1 MLTLTILGNNSAMP
15 TLERHPTSQVLSNG
29 KIDFLIDCGEGTQ
42 TQLLRYQQKINK
54 ISHIFISHLHGDH
67 YLGLAG
73 LLNSMALM
81 NRTQDLYLYAVP
93 ELFAII
99 DMQLNV
105 TGGILPYQLHC
116 IPLIKEGDICTI
128 DDIEVS
134 CFRTNHRITCYGFV
148 FKEIKNPRKINPEAV
163 GIHQVPFSFYEALQK
178 GADYILPDGSTVYNS
193 ELTEPH
199 KNIHSY
205 AFAADTL
212 YDESII
218 PFIKNVDCLY
228 HETTY
233 LNDRLDLATE
243 RFHSTAKQAA
253 TLALKAE
260 VGQLI
265 IGHFSSRYK
274 MLEPFLEEAIP
285 VFPNTHLAL
294 EGSTFKIV

>member
-29 KIDFLIDCGEGTQ
+29 KTDFLIDCGEGTQ
-42 TQLLRYQQKINK
+42 TQLLRYQQKINR

-81 NRTQDLYLYAVP
+81 NRTHDLYLYAVP
-93 ELFAII
+93 ELFPII

-105 TGGILPYQLHC
+105 TGGILPYQLPC
-116 IPLIKEGDICTI
+116 VPLVKEGDLCKI

-134 CFRTNHRITCYGFV
+134 CFKTNHRITCYGFV

-163 GIHQVPFSFYEALQK
+163 GTYQIPFSFYEALQK
-178 GADYILPDGSTVYNS
+178 GADYLLPDGTYLPNS
-193 ELTEPH
+193 DLTEPH

-212 YDESII
+212 YDESMIS
-218 PFIKNVDCLY
+218 FIKNVDCLY
-228 HETTY
+228 HESTY
-233 LNDRLDLATE
+233 LNDKLDLATE
-243 RFHSTAKQAA
+243 RYHSTAKQAA

-274 MLEPFLEEAIP
+274 SLEPFLEEAIS

-294 EGSTFKIV
+294 EGSTFKII